1 MARPKRDARQV
12 LAEAK
17 QIAADHNLHVVEKTY
32 GDKTAYLLHR
42 RLPHRLVFLGSR
54 KSPAGLRS
62 YVCDVAG
69 FR

>member
-17 QIAADHNLHVVEKTY
+17 QIAADHKLLVREKCY
-32 GDKTAYLLHR
+32 GDKTAYQLFRL
-42 RLPHRLVFLGSR
+42 LPHRAVFLGSR
-54 KSPAGLRS
+54 QSPSGLRS